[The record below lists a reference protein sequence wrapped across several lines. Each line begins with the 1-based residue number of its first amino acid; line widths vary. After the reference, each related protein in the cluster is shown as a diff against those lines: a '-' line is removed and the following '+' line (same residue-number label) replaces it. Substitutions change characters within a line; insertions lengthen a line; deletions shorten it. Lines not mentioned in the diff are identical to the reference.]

1 MEIIYKILFETNFEG
16 FKNIYG
22 SEFEKLNYNCCFQ
35 TEDEELQE
43 EEDRQKLLMD
53 ARVTF
58 FSCWSNIFVKYCP
71 ISFSIGHHYRS
82 GWLDKIFKTTRPLAE
97 LFNLPNIAIA
107 FLRQEHDGDHGDDN
121 DYDGEENIDNDDDDD
136 SYFAA
141 IW

>member
-1 MEIIYKILFETNFEG
+1 M
-16 FKNIYG
+16 NIYG

-82 GWLDKIFKTTRPLAE
+82 GWLDKIFKTMRPLAE

-107 FLRQEHDGDHGDDN
+107 FLRQDQDGE
-121 DYDGEENIDNDDDDD
+121 DGEENTDHDGDEDDDEHIDHDGDD
-136 SYFAA
+136 LSFAA
-141 IW
+141 I